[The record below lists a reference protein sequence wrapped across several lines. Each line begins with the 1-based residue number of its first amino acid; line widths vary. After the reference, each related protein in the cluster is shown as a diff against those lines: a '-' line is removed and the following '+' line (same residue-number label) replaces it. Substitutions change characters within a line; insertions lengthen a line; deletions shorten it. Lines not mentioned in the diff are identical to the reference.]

1 MFRSFTLVT
10 VHVFLE
16 PWFPL
21 YRPNSDPILML
32 LIGSPVVFRVAAPPT
47 ARLAAE
53 SSLCVLST
61 AVSFSL
67 SGLNS

>member
-1 MFRSFTLVT
+1 MFRNFTLVT
-10 VHVFLE
+10 AHVFLVH
-16 PWFPL
+16 WFPL
-21 YRPNSDPILML
+21 HRPNFDPILML
-32 LIGSPVVFRVAAPPT
+32 LIGSLFKFRVAAPPT
-47 ARLAAE
+47 TRLPTE